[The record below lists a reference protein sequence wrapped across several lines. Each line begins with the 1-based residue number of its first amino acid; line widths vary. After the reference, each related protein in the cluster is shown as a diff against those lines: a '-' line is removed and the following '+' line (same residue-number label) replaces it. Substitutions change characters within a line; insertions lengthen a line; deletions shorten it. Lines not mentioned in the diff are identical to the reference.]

1 MEDIYLKIKDVFS
14 NGEIEDIDRYAYQN
28 LRSKDLMTI
37 SDLICIVEELV
48 GKCESLEE
56 DLEHEIQ
63 DKRDNYK
70 PLSPYEMYGISES
83 DFH

>member
-14 NGEIEDIDRYAYQN
+14 NREVEDIDRYAYQN

-37 SDLICIVEELV
+37 SDLICIVEELL

-56 DLEHEIQ
+56 DLENEIQ